1 MSLAD
6 ELLADLEE
14 NDDGELETIIENK
27 TTNGDSHEF
36 AVPYPVVP
44 KEEEI
49 KNVSVRELAKL
60 RDSERL
66 KRVNIKKKYL
76 DTNFHIK

>member
-14 NDDGELETIIENK
+14 NDDGELEAIIETQTDN
-27 TTNGDSHEF
+27 TDSHEF
-36 AVPYPVVP
+36 KAPFPVIP

-49 KNVSVRELAKL
+49 KNVSIRELAKL

-66 KRVNIKKKYL
+66 KRVSKK
-76 DTNFHIK
+76 

>member
-14 NDDGELETIIENK
+14 NDDGELEAAIESK
-27 TTNGDSHEF
+27 TAMDTSHEF

-44 KEEEI
+44 KEEDI
-49 KNVSVRELAKL
+49 KNVSIRELAKL
-60 RDSERL
+60 RDSDRL
-66 KRVNIKKKYL
+66 NRVRIHSI
-76 DTNFHIK
+76 T

>member
-14 NDDGELETIIENK
+14 NDNDELESLIEAK
-27 TTNGDSHEF
+27 TS
-36 AVPYPVVP
+36 VPNEPDHKNIFGSEAVVP
-44 KEEEI
+44 MEEDI
-49 KNVSVRELAKL
+49 KNISIRELAQL

-66 KRVNIKKKYL
+66 QKVPL
-76 DTNFHIK
+76 V